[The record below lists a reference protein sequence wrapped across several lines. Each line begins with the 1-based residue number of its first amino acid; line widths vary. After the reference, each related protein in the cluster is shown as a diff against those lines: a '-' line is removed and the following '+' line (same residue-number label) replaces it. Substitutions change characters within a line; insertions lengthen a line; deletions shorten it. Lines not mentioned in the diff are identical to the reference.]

1 MAVFDYMKYK
11 IQPENHSHFLYG
23 IYDIFTNNEFL
34 ITNINIVS
42 KIKREHDISIICDE
56 CPADLKSY
64 IIPLLI
70 KHIRNNAF
78 IDENITLPE
87 SFDIKNI
94 IDFDVHV
101 TMNVKNIKREIYE
114 KKIQLYSTKDEPYKT
129 HKYAEKSKKV
139 INRIKERHNTTSNPI
154 LLYGGSTML
163 YQISDEVCD
172 GVPPTKYTNFIVYYS
187 EPYIN
192 MTYGFIS
199 SFLSEYTGKKYS
211 FAEDLANSPVEDFY
225 PEIDSYTLSKIR
237 MRYNREATDADYDD
251 QKQQF
256 TEAYNNL
263 FDKIKFH
270 LESQKI
276 LYPHE
281 NEFFSQMEECIKDGL
296 ITDITLKDGSWKINL
311 ILKHLKMHKYA
322 HNGVNNLSTINVNGL
337 EIGIFDF
344 VKQNLII
351 DNDWNLFHFIHSLL
365 HAYDA
370 IHIKNGAH
378 YNNDATFIKY
388 AMSFMPEQQSDCLKK
403 SINKYAMD
411 FVSKDADGQIFI
423 PMNIIDDALKDKKRQ
438 YTHCISE
445 VFADFCPQIRGF
457 SPLTVTET
465 TINHP
470 NFLLM
475 P

>member
-1 MAVFDYMKYK
+1 M
-11 IQPENHSHFLYG
+11 
-23 IYDIFTNNEFL
+23 
-34 ITNINIVS
+34 
-42 KIKREHDISIICDE
+42 
-56 CPADLKSY
+56 
-64 IIPLLI
+64 IPLLI
-70 KHIRNNAF
+70 KHITNNAF

-114 KKIQLYSTKDEPYKT
+114 KKIQLYSTKDEPYKS

-172 GVPPTKYTNFIVYYS
+172 GVPPIKYTNFIVYYS

-199 SFLSEYTGKKYS
+199 SFLSEYTGKTYS
-211 FAEDLANSPVEDFY
+211 FANDLANSPIENFY
-225 PEIDSYTLSKIR
+225 PEIDSYTLKKIR

-251 QKQQF
+251 QKQKF
-256 TEAYNNL
+256 TEVYNNL
-263 FDKIKFH
+263 LDKIKFY
-270 LESQKI
+270 LASQKI
-276 LYPHE
+276 LYPADDD
-281 NEFFSQMEECIKDGL
+281 FFSQMEEFIKDGL

-370 IHIKNGAH
+370 IHIKISAH
-378 YNNDATFIKY
+378 YYENDAEIIKY
-388 AMSFMPEQQSDCLKK
+388 AMSFMPERQSYCLKK
-403 SINKYAMD
+403 NINKYALD
-411 FVSKDADGQIFI
+411 FLGKDADGKIFI
-423 PMNIIDDALKDKKRQ
+423 PMNIIDDALKDKQRQ
-438 YTHCISE
+438 YTRCISE
-445 VFADFCPQIRGF
+445 VLADLRPQIGGIT
-457 SPLTVTET
+457 PLTVTGT

-470 NFLLM
+470 NFLSI